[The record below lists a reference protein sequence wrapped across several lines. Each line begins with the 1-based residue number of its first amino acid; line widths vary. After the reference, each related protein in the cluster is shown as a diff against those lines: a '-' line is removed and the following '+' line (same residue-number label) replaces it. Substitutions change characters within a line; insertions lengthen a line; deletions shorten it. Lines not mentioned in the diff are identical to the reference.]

1 MQTFFKEDSTIK
13 NYPRTLIIFLF
24 ATFPIA
30 IVLGNLLINIYIILI
45 GSIYLIF
52 NLNLKLIYNK
62 NFLILVFFFI
72 SLLINLIFSD
82 NFDLTYPRV
91 TKFFFI
97 IFFVLS
103 FEYLVRFKKSYDEK
117 IFKFWSLLLT
127 IFIIDLFIEF
137 TFGYN
142 SLGMKSYMPSRLA
155 GFFGDELVAG
165 YFLSGFVLIYFSFI
179 KNYFKNNTA
188 ILLVAFILIVF
199 FSLIIGERSNF
210 IRLILDISI
219 LIFIFNKKHYLLNII
234 SILVILLIFTSL
246 VATNKYYSYRFVSQ
260 IQKMTSKDNTIDKYL
275 KNSEYGAHYDAA
287 YQIFKKNKIF
297 GVGIK
302 NFRVES
308 RKHIYHNKDYLFT
321 FNRSKTH
328 PHQIHYEFLSET
340 GLVGYLSFL
349 IFIIFSLSISIRYCI
364 LNKSFY
370 QLSSILFILF
380 SLIPYL
386 PSGSFFST
394 FNSSIFWINYA
405 IMMAYNKKLN

>member
-1 MQTFFKEDSTIK
+1 
-13 NYPRTLIIFLF
+13 
-24 ATFPIA
+24 
-30 IVLGNLLINIYIILI
+30 
-45 GSIYLIF
+45 
-52 NLNLKLIYNK
+52 
-62 NFLILVFFFI
+62 
-72 SLLINLIFSD
+72 
-82 NFDLTYPRV
+82 
-91 TKFFFI
+91 
-97 IFFVLS
+97 
-103 FEYLVRFKKSYDEK
+103 
-117 IFKFWSLLLT
+117 
-127 IFIIDLFIEF
+127 
-137 TFGYN
+137 
-142 SLGMKSYMPSRLA
+142 
-155 GFFGDELVAG
+155 
-165 YFLSGFVLIYFSFI
+165 
-179 KNYFKNNTA
+179 
-188 ILLVAFILIVF
+188 
-199 FSLIIGERSNF
+199 
-210 IRLILDISI
+210 
-219 LIFIFNKKHYLLNII
+219 
-234 SILVILLIFTSL
+234 
-246 VATNKYYSYRFVSQ
+246 VSQ